1 MRTIPAVDA
10 GGLAGGLK
18 YVKDG
23 IFFKFALDNLGIY
36 AGDHNAM
43 KAAGH
48 ELKGLAAFMNCQ
60 VLLSQSL
67 SCSPLNLPLYLLPL
81 FSFSLRNSISARC
94 VFPSCC

>member
-1 MRTIPAVDA
+1 MA

-23 IFFKFALDNLGIY
+23 IFFKFAVDNLGIY
-36 AGDHNAM
+36 SGDHNAM

-60 VLLSQSL
+60 VF
-67 SCSPLNLPLYLLPL
+67 YIIYYFII
-81 FSFSLRNSISARC
+81 FSYMYK
-94 VFPSCC
+94 

>member
-1 MRTIPAVDA
+1 MFLPAAIPRTIPAVDA

-23 IFFKFALDNLGIY
+23 IFFKFAVDNLGIY

-60 VLLSQSL
+60 VLPLPSSPSVPMFSMLS
-67 SCSPLNLPLYLLPL
+67 
-81 FSFSLRNSISARC
+81 
-94 VFPSCC
+94 